1 MYRLEAILKFCSWWF
16 YLTILHKM
24 SYASLSDDFICAW
37 KYAKYICW
45 TYMFNMDNGHVSKH
59 WNNCWQCWYGIMIS
73 LEAVI
78 FPRKSYQHLES
89 PLTTQHA
96 GAGTSFL
103 SSDCARK
110 MVTWVSLLPALSWA
124 SGSQVTVL
132 HCAKYCAN

>member
-16 YLTILHKM
+16 YQTILHKM

-37 KYAKYICW
+37 KYVKYIYLLDIHVQWYGQW
-45 TYMFNMDNGHVSKH
+45 TTGHVSRH

-73 LEAVI
+73 LEAVVI

-124 SGSQVTVL
+124 SGSQVTAL
-132 HCAKYCAN
+132 H